1 MPQLILLRHGQS
13 TWNLANR
20 FTGWVDVPLSPQ
32 GVEEALHAGKELAQQ
47 PIDVIHTS
55 LLIRAQMTAMLVMSQ
70 HASAKSPIM
79 QHTDTQMA
87 ERSAI
92 FSAAAK
98 EDMIPVYA
106 DWRLNERYYGE
117 LQGANKAE
125 TKEKYGAEQV
135 HIWRRSFDVPP
146 PEGESLQMTCERT
159 LPYFEQQ
166 IMPQLAAG
174 KHVLVAAH
182 GNSLRSIIMHIE
194 QLSQEQILN
203 LELATGVPRLYQY
216 HDGALSLQQ

>member
-1 MPQLILLRHGQS
+1 M
-13 TWNLANR
+13 
-20 FTGWVDVPLSPQ
+20 
-32 GVEEALHAGKELAQQ
+32 
-47 PIDVIHTS
+47 IHTS
-55 LLIRAQMTAMLVMSQ
+55 LLMRAQMTAMLVMSQ
-70 HASAKSPIM
+70 HSSAKSPIM
-79 QHTDTQMA
+79 QHTDAQMV

-92 FSAAAK
+92 FSTAAK
-98 EDMIPVYA
+98 DDIIPVYA

-125 TKEKYGAEQV
+125 TKEKYGAQQV

-146 PEGESLQMTCERT
+146 PEGESLEMTCERT
-159 LPYFEQQ
+159 LPYFEQR
-166 IMPQLAAG
+166 IMPQLAEG

-194 QLSQEQILN
+194 QLTKEQILN

-216 HDGALSLQQ
+216 RDGALSLQQ